1 MIDKNIFRETEVLLK
16 NYSKLESEIELI
28 KLEIKDIQKSYTGCG
43 AIGYSEKSGPTNK
56 FSSMVEDEVIRKE
69 KELYNLNKDLDY
81 KVRLKRRID
90 LAIQTLRT
98 KEEKDLIRLRYINQP
113 KVSWGTVARHLK
125 YNKDYCRKELRPKVI
140 KQIADFVF
148 YNPGVQERFII

>member
-1 MIDKNIFRETEVLLK
+1 MDKNIFRETEVLLK

-43 AIGYSEKSGPTNK
+43 VIGYSEKSGPTNK
-56 FSSMVEDEVIRKE
+56 FISMVEDEVIRKE
-69 KELYNLNKDLDY
+69 KDLFYLKRDLDY

-98 KEEKDLIRLRYINQP
+98 KEERDLIRLRYINQP

>member
-1 MIDKNIFRETEVLLK
+1 MDKILFKKTENLLRDYNVLETE
-16 NYSKLESEIELI
+16 I
-28 KLEIKDIQKSYTGCG
+28 KLIESEIKDIQESYSGCG
-43 AIGYSEKSGPTNK
+43 AIGYSEKTGPTNK

-90 LAIQTLRT
+90 LAIQTLKT
-98 KEEKDLIRLRYINQP
+98 KEERDLVKLKYINQP
-113 KVSWGTVARHLK
+113 NVSWGSVAYILR
-125 YNKDYCRKELRPKVI
+125 YNKDYCRKELRPKI
-140 KQIADFVF
+140 IRHIADFVF

>member
-1 MIDKNIFRETEVLLK
+1 MDKNIFRETEVLLK

>member
-1 MIDKNIFRETEVLLK
+1 MNKDLFKETENLLK
-16 NYSKLESEIELI
+16 NYNKLDIEIKLIKAEIEDI
-28 KLEIKDIQKSYTGCG
+28 KNSYTGCV

-69 KELYNLNKDLDY
+69 KELFYLKRDLDY

-90 LAIQTLRT
+90 LAIQTLGT
-98 KEEKDLIRLRYINQP
+98 KEEKDLVKLRYINQP

>member
-1 MIDKNIFRETEVLLK
+1 MDKTLFKKTENLLRNYNTLERE
-16 NYSKLESEIELI
+16 I
-28 KLEIKDIQKSYTGCG
+28 KLIESEIKDIQESYTGCG
-43 AIGYSEKSGPTNK
+43 AIGYNEKSGPTNK
-56 FSSMVEDEVIRKE
+56 FSSMVEDEVMRKE
-69 KELYNLNKDLDY
+69 KNLFYLKRDLDY

-90 LAIQTLRT
+90 LAIQTLGT
-98 KEEKDLIRLRYINQP
+98 KEEKDLIKLRYINQP

-148 YNPGVQERFII
+148 YNPGVQERFIL

>member
-1 MIDKNIFRETEVLLK
+1 MDKVLFKKTENLLRNYNTLETE
-16 NYSKLESEIELI
+16 I
-28 KLEIKDIQKSYTGCG
+28 KLIEAEIKDIQESYTGCG
-43 AIGYSEKSGPTNK
+43 AIGYNEKSGPTNK
-56 FSSMVEDEVIRKE
+56 FNSMVEDEVIRKE
-69 KELYNLNKDLDY
+69 KDLFYLKRDLDC

-98 KEEKDLIRLRYINQP
+98 KEEKDLIRLRYISQP

-148 YNPGVQERFII
+148 YNQGVQERFII

>member
-43 AIGYSEKSGPTNK
+43 AIGYSEKSGPANK
-56 FSSMVEDEVIRKE
+56 FISMVEDEVIRKE
-69 KELYNLNKDLDY
+69 KDLFYLKRDLDY

>member
-1 MIDKNIFRETEVLLK
+1 MNTELFRKTENLLK
-16 NYSKLESEIELI
+16 NYSRLENEIRLIKAEIEDI
-28 KLEIKDIQKSYTGCG
+28 KESYTGCI
-43 AIGYSEKSGPTNK
+43 AIGYNEKSGPTNK

>member
-1 MIDKNIFRETEVLLK
+1 MDKVLFKKTENLLRNYNTLETE
-16 NYSKLESEIELI
+16 I
-28 KLEIKDIQKSYTGCG
+28 KLIEAEIKDIQESYTGCV
-43 AIGYSEKSGPTNK
+43 AIGYSEKSGSTNK
-56 FSSMVEDEVIRKE
+56 FSSMVEDEIIRKE
-69 KELYNLNKDLDY
+69 KDLFYLKRDLEY

>member
-1 MIDKNIFRETEVLLK
+1 MDKVLFKKTENLLRDYNVLETE
-16 NYSKLESEIELI
+16 I
-28 KLEIKDIQKSYTGCG
+28 KLIESEIKDIQESYSGCG
-43 AIGYSEKSGPTNK
+43 AIGYSEKTGPTNK

>member
-1 MIDKNIFRETEVLLK
+1 MNKELFKETENLLK
-16 NYSKLESEIELI
+16 NYNKLDIEIKLIKAEIEDI
-28 KLEIKDIQKSYTGCG
+28 KESYIGCV

-69 KELYNLNKDLDY
+69 KDLFYLKKDLDY
-81 KVRLKRRID
+81 KVKLKRRID
-90 LAIQTLRT
+90 LAIQTLGT
-98 KEEKDLIRLRYINQP
+98 KEEKDLIKLRYINQP
-113 KVSWGTVARHLK
+113 KVSWGIVARNLK

>member
-1 MIDKNIFRETEVLLK
+1 MNTELFRKTENLLK
-16 NYSKLESEIELI
+16 NYSRLETEIRLIKAEIEDI
-28 KLEIKDIQKSYTGCG
+28 KESYIGCV

-69 KELYNLNKDLDY
+69 KDFFYLKRDLDY

>member
-1 MIDKNIFRETEVLLK
+1 MDKSLFKKTENLLRNYNTLETE
-16 NYSKLESEIELI
+16 I
-28 KLEIKDIQKSYTGCG
+28 KLIEAEIKDIQESYTGCG

-98 KEEKDLIRLRYINQP
+98 KEERDLIRLRYINQP

-148 YNPGVQERFII
+148 YNPGVQESFII

>member
-1 MIDKNIFRETEVLLK
+1 MDKVLFKKTENLLRNYNTLETE
-16 NYSKLESEIELI
+16 I
-28 KLEIKDIQKSYTGCG
+28 KLIEAEIKDIQESYTGCG
-43 AIGYSEKSGPTNK
+43 AIGYNEKSGPTNK

>member
-1 MIDKNIFRETEVLLK
+1 MDKTLFKKTENLLRNYNKLETE
-16 NYSKLESEIELI
+16 I
-28 KLEIKDIQKSYTGCG
+28 KLIEAEIKDIQESYTGCG
-43 AIGYSEKSGPTNK
+43 AIGYNEKSGQTNK

-69 KELYNLNKDLDY
+69 KDLFYLKKDLDY
-81 KVRLKRRID
+81 KVKLKRRID
-90 LAIQTLRT
+90 LAIQTLGA
-98 KEEKDLIRLRYINQP
+98 KEEKDLIKLRYINQP

-148 YNPGVQERFII
+148 YNPGVQESFII

>member
-1 MIDKNIFRETEVLLK
+1 MNKELFKETENLLK
-16 NYSKLESEIELI
+16 NYNRLETEIKLIKAEIEDI
-28 KLEIKDIQKSYTGCG
+28 KESYTGCV

-69 KELYNLNKDLDY
+69 KDLFYLKRDLEY
-81 KVRLKRRID
+81 KVKLKRRID

-98 KEEKDLIRLRYINQP
+98 KEEKDLVKLKYINQP

>member
-1 MIDKNIFRETEVLLK
+1 MNKELFKKTENLLK
-16 NYSKLESEIELI
+16 NYNKLDIEIKLIKAEIEDI
-28 KLEIKDIQKSYTGCG
+28 KESYTGCG
-43 AIGYSEKSGPTNK
+43 AIGYNEKSGPTNK

-69 KELYNLNKDLDY
+69 KNLFYLKRDLDY

-148 YNPGVQERFII
+148 YNPGVQERFIL

>member
-1 MIDKNIFRETEVLLK
+1 MNTELFRKTENLLK
-16 NYSKLESEIELI
+16 NYSRLETEIRLIKAEIEDI
-28 KLEIKDIQKSYTGCG
+28 KESYIGCV

-69 KELYNLNKDLDY
+69 KDLFYLKRDLDY

>member
-1 MIDKNIFRETEVLLK
+1 MDKTLFKKTENLLGNYNTLETE
-16 NYSKLESEIELI
+16 I
-28 KLEIKDIQKSYTGCG
+28 KLIEAEIKDIQESYTGCG
-43 AIGYSEKSGPTNK
+43 AIGYNEKSGPTNK

-69 KELYNLNKDLDY
+69 KDLFYLKRDLDY

-98 KEEKDLIRLRYINQP
+98 KEERDLIRLRYINQP

-148 YNPGVQERFII
+148 YKPGVQERFIV

>member
-1 MIDKNIFRETEVLLK
+1 MDKSLFKKTENLLRNYNTLETE
-16 NYSKLESEIELI
+16 I
-28 KLEIKDIQKSYTGCG
+28 KLIEAEIKDIQESYTGCG
-43 AIGYSEKSGPTNK
+43 AVGYSEKSGPTNK

-98 KEEKDLIRLRYINQP
+98 KEERDLIRLRYINQP

-148 YNPGVQERFII
+148 YNPGVQESFII

>member
-1 MIDKNIFRETEVLLK
+1 MDKALFKKTENLLRNYNTLETE
-16 NYSKLESEIELI
+16 I
-28 KLEIKDIQKSYTGCG
+28 KLIEAEIKDIQESYTGCG
-43 AIGYSEKSGPTNK
+43 AIGYNEKSGPTNK

-69 KELYNLNKDLDY
+69 KDLFYLKRDLDY

-113 KVSWGTVARHLK
+113 KVSWGTVARHL
-125 YNKDYCRKELRPKVI
+125 NII
-140 KQIADFVF
+140 KIIAGR
-148 YNPGVQERFII
+148 N

>member
-1 MIDKNIFRETEVLLK
+1 MNKELFKETENLLK
-16 NYSKLESEIELI
+16 NYNRLETEIKLIKAEIEDI
-28 KLEIKDIQKSYTGCG
+28 KESYTGCG
-43 AIGYSEKSGPTNK
+43 AIGYSEKSGSTNK

-98 KEEKDLIRLRYINQP
+98 KEERDLIRLRYINQP

-148 YNPGVQERFII
+148 YNPGVQESFII

>member
-1 MIDKNIFRETEVLLK
+1 MDKTLFKKTENLLGNYNTLETE
-16 NYSKLESEIELI
+16 I
-28 KLEIKDIQKSYTGCG
+28 KLIEAEIKDIQESYTGCG
-43 AIGYSEKSGPTNK
+43 AIGYNEKSGPTNK
-56 FSSMVEDEVIRKE
+56 FSSIVEDEVIRKE
-69 KELYNLNKDLDY
+69 KDLFYLKRDLDY

>member
-1 MIDKNIFRETEVLLK
+1 MNKELFKETENLLK
-16 NYSKLESEIELI
+16 NYNRLETEIKLIKAEIEDI
-28 KLEIKDIQKSYTGCG
+28 KESYTGCG

-98 KEEKDLIRLRYINQP
+98 KEERDLIRLRYINQP